1 MNMNNELNNQNLN
14 GNMESLNTTTGTNP
28 NPTPMPNNPGMSTPN
43 PNMIP
48 NPMPEQNNGMGTQ
61 SIPNPMPIPPAT
73 GNINLDPA
81 GMVPPTPQ
89 QPQNNI
95 AQPLEATS
103 LNAQT
108 VMNPTQNGM
117 GMPNENTMGN
127 MNGMNSNM
135 MNNPQTNIPNPNN
148 NIGMMGGVPVP
159 PPIPEE
165 PKNKGK
171 KKLINTPLLI
181 ILIVVLIA
189 AIGYGVY
196 YFLTTSKSSSN
207 QVTVTPTLSEL
218 ELGSEIGIDAAF
230 YGRITPSSAASSC
243 TVDTDL
249 DTSKVGTYEYT
260 ITCNGK
266 TTEPHTVEVKDTTA
280 PKVEVKEVIVL
291 PGTTVEADDFIES
304 ATDESDVTFA
314 FEEEIDTS
322 VEGEYDV
329 NIIASDEYL
338 YFLTVQSAISDDIE
352 KAVYWNRVK
361 ISDGTRE
368 KIGKLGED
376 ESYTVIGAYKDAVF
390 LFGFGGESGTD
401 RAFFLMNP
409 NTFEITPS
417 FSYDGEKY
425 SYQYLDGK
433 TFYMVDIDEN
443 SLKAVD
449 LLTNE
454 VRTVF
459 PNLGLANPQTAQTL
473 AVIDGRYVALYAYE
487 EADNYYGQ
495 IVYSYAVDLE
505 QQTIKQLE
513 FRYDVDNGVT
523 DPYQVYNVLPNG
535 NLLVKTGRTTETF
548 KMEDMGL
555 TQDVLFEFDI
565 EAFIPVEDFFNGV
578 DNFTPII
585 NNFQVK

>member
-117 GMPNENTMGN
+117 GMPNENTMEN

-329 NIIASDEYL
+329 NIIASDEYENTT
-338 YFLTVQSAISDDIE
+338 TVVGHLVVDANAPQVFMYCNRDETTQQPATAYSEYRFGIDNQGLFYNGQKTISYEFDNEDDYSQAVQAI
-352 KAVYWNRVK
+352 
-361 ISDGTRE
+361 
-368 KIGKLGED
+368 
-376 ESYTVIGAYKDAVF
+376 ESNG
-390 LFGFGGESGTD
+390 S
-401 RAFFLMNP
+401 
-409 NTFEITPS
+409 
-417 FSYDGEKY
+417 
-425 SYQYLDGK
+425 LDGYEGRIFMDDDSYLITITMPMDETSLATDFNLD
-433 TFYMVDIDEN
+433 TF
-443 SLKAVD
+443 
-449 LLTNE
+449 
-454 VRTVF
+454 
-459 PNLGLANPQTAQTL
+459 P
-473 AVIDGRYVALYAYE
+473 
-487 EADNYYGQ
+487 
-495 IVYSYAVDLE
+495 
-505 QQTIKQLE
+505 
-513 FRYDVDNGVT
+513 
-523 DPYQVYNVLPNG
+523 
-535 NLLVKTGRTTETF
+535 TGE
-548 KMEDMGL
+548 G
-555 TQDVLFEFDI
+555 DI
-565 EAFIPVEDFFNGV
+565 EALFESPCEYGDE
-578 DNFTPII
+578 
-585 NNFQVK
+585 